1 MLGAHATLG
10 SSLKGSRLGAVKLHK
25 RQVLIVGVL
34 LLAVVGGWWAVQSGA
49 LGGWLSPATSV
60 TAASGQ
66 IVIQQGTPAILTA
79 SQTQNQSGQT
89 VAAPVNVASATETAA
104 TETAA
109 TETATAAAV
118 EPVSV
123 AGVAGVNGASVWD
136 DAGNLLVT
144 LDSGALVT
152 VQASAGD
159 GAWLSVQTAVGEGW
173 TPASSIIAYGLG
185 RLTSVVLP
193 DGVLAAA
200 NTSIAAT
207 SDAETTAAAAPTAA
221 DTDAQSVAALIAQV
235 TGVGTHLNIRSGPGT
250 EYGVIAEAADG
261 ATYMAVGRNA
271 AGDWLLL
278 QIGDDAGSTGWASA
292 SYVALSGDLQVLP
305 ATAPL

>member
-10 SSLKGSRLGAVKLHK
+10 SSLKGSRLEAVKLHK

-66 IVIQQGTPAILTA
+66 IAIQQGTPAILTA

-89 VAAPVNVASATETAA
+89 VAAPVNVASA

-152 VQASAGD
+152 VRASAGD
-159 GAWLSVQTAVGEGW
+159 GAWLSVQTATGDGW

-185 RLTSVVLP
+185 RLTSSVLP